1 MKTFNILIVIFL
13 MIIAQFSQAQ
23 DDISTG
29 QFGSSFDKVKSSEE
43 NWKVYEGLKVA
54 DTTLIQLSGKI
65 TEVCQAKGCWM
76 KVDLSNG
83 QEVFV
88 KFKDYGF
95 FVPLDSS
102 DKTVVMNGK
111 AFIEEMSVEEQKHY
125 AEDEGVAK
133 EEIAKIT
140 QVKKTLRFEADGV
153 LINQ

>member
-13 MIIAQFSQAQ
+13 VITAQFSQAQ
-23 DDISTG
+23 DSISTG
-29 QFGSSFDKVKSSEE
+29 QFGTSFEKVKSTKE

-54 DTTLIQLSGKI
+54 DTTLTQLSGKI

-102 DKTVVMNGK
+102 DKAVVMNGK

-133 EEIAKIT
+133 EEINKIT
-140 QVKKTLRFEADGV
+140 QAKKTLRFEADGV